1 MRGQIGNFLASP
13 RAKVSIGSFSPRRA
27 RPAAAKHLVAAL
39 MLRPPPAPL
48 LPPAS
53 RSSPLPAPRAANP
66 NTDPTPAPFST
77 ARATPMGVAAS
88 WPRALGQRFNAG
100 GVAAV
105 VTVAASEPRLALP
118 HVSVQDIRWLDWA
131 ELRRAGF
138 RGVVFDKDNTLT
150 APYAPA
156 LWPLL
161 ATSFDQCRAAFPGAI
176 ALYSNSA
183 GLKQYD
189 PDGVDAST
197 VEAAI
202 DGVHVIRHD
211 AKKPAGAAKEIESY
225 FGCSASDL
233 VLVGDRYFTDIVYGN
248 RNGFLTVL
256 TEPLSFAG
264 ESYIVKRVRK
274 LEGYIT
280 NYWYKKGHR
289 PVKHQLLPDV
299 RRIVKFDPYEDSISP
314 RT

>member
-1 MRGQIGNFLASP
+1 
-13 RAKVSIGSFSPRRA
+13 
-27 RPAAAKHLVAAL
+27 

-53 RSSPLPAPRAANP
+53 RASLLPPHKAANP
-66 NTDPTPAPFST
+66 NTEPTPATSTT
-77 ARATPMGVAAS
+77 ARATPMGAAAS
-88 WPRALGQRFNAG
+88 WPRALGQRFNPR

-105 VTVAASEPRLALP
+105 VAVAASEPRLALP

-150 APYAPA
+150 APYAPE

-161 ATSFDQCRAAFPGAI
+161 TASFDQCRAAFPGAI
-176 ALYSNSA
+176 AVYSNSA

-189 PDGVDAST
+189 PDGSDAST
-197 VEAAI
+197 IEATI

-225 FGCSASDL
+225 FDCSASDL
-233 VLVGDRYFTDIVYGN
+233 VLVGDRYFTDVIYGN
-248 RNGFLTVL
+248 RNGFLTVF
-256 TEPLSFAG
+256 TEPLSFVG
-264 ESYIVKRVRK
+264 ESYIVRKVRK
-274 LEGYIT
+274 LEAYII

-289 PVKHQLLPDV
+289 PLKHPLLPNSE
-299 RRIVKFDPYEDSISP
+299 RREYMLPTDTRLENLLDSFI
-314 RT
+314 

>member
-1 MRGQIGNFLASP
+1 
-13 RAKVSIGSFSPRRA
+13 
-27 RPAAAKHLVAAL
+27 

-48 LPPAS
+48 LPPAPP

-66 NTDPTPAPFST
+66 NTDPSPAPFSA

-161 ATSFDQCRAAFPGAI
+161 AASFDQCRAAFPGAI

-289 PVKHQLLPDV
+289 PIKHQLLPDV